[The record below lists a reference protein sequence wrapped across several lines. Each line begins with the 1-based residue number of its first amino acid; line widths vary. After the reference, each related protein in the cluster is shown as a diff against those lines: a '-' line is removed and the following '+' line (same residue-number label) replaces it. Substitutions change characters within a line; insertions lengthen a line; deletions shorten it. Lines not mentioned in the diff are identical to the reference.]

1 MNLMWLAY
9 HLHVKMIDLTKV
21 CMLFLMNHW
30 HAIFQ
35 MLLLK
40 KWRWNWVNLFW
51 DWCEWQGAVNMVRNV
66 WIPWNALNLLSSW
79 ETCSFW
85 RTTVLLG
92 VCQFLCSELFWEKL
106 FSSVFC
112 LLFYFLCLIHIFFS
126 PPSEETDAFQV
137 CVIQGNQ
144 EGAQCA
150 ESLIRDI
157 IVNQPLIESSEI
169 FVPQVC
175 SSINS

>member
-1 MNLMWLAY
+1 MWLAY

-51 DWCEWQGAVNMVRNV
+51 DWCEWQGAVNMVRNI

-79 ETCSFW
+79 ETCSFS

-112 LLFYFLCLIHIFFS
+112 LLLYFLCLVYIFFFPLQWKLMPFKCVSFKEIKKVHNLRS
-126 PPSEETDAFQV
+126 P
-137 CVIQGNQ
+137 
-144 EGAQCA
+144 
-150 ESLIRDI
+150 
-157 IVNQPLIESSEI
+157 
-169 FVPQVC
+169 
-175 SSINS
+175 